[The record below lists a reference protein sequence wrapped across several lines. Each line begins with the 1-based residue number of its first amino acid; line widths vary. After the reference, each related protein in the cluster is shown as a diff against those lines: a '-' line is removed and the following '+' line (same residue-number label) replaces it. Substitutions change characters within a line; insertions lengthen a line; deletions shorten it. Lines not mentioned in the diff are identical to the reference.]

1 MWEQADQAHNL
12 AVLDFRSCGQAEWLQ
27 ARRVKDLVGRR
38 RRAVSDSVIG
48 GKK

>member
-27 ARRVKDLVGRR
+27 ARRVKDLISPV
-38 RRAVSDSVIG
+38 VIG
-48 GKK
+48 RTN